1 LEIVSVRLAHGAGF
15 MRHGGWVIIFIMY
28 KALAVLFSAGVMLN
42 GCGGPEPV
50 AEARLAQALEALQQG
65 RVDEASRVLAAI
77 KPGGGWLRSATWT
90 GPLALRLRAQIA
102 LRNGVREEAVRLLK
116 EYSNR
121 YGSLAPAQ
129 YTNSRLEFIERFSEW
144 QGQPALLYLRGLEA
158 QSDTPALAI
167 REWRTLLRDFPACSL
182 APNAQLQLG
191 LLQKRLG
198 NAAWALSELSNVAKM
213 PNEVVDPSGNPL
225 APQALLAIGETQFEL
240 MADRFSARQTLEGV
254 ASSYSGIAL
263 KGPEGF
269 VDWSPSA
276 SAKFIL
282 ARINIEAGES
292 ASGVSAL
299 ESLAVLKGPT
309 GYYSEALAGD
319 IRAEARL
326 MLADNCMKNRQYA
339 RMREHL
345 LEVARKV
352 PEVLRGP
359 LDGARRKYAFE
370 AADRLEG
377 LLGVRSP
384 EEALKGLA
392 ELAAESK
399 SREAWV
405 YYQLKR
411 VKILAR
417 LGQRNAARETLS
429 EMEKRFPSLEV
440 DPLGDGL
447 LLIPARE
454 ARRVLG
460 G

>member
-1 LEIVSVRLAHGAGF
+1 MHKAVVALVSLGFLLA
-15 MRHGGWVIIFIMY
+15 
-28 KALAVLFSAGVMLN
+28 

-50 AEARLAQALEALQQG
+50 AEARLAQALEAMQQG
-65 RVDEASRVLAAI
+65 RVDEASRVLSAI
-77 KPGGGWLRSATWT
+77 KPGGGWLRPATWT

-116 EYSNR
+116 EYSSR

-129 YTNSRLEFIERFSEW
+129 YTNSRLEFMSRYSEW
-144 QGQPALLYLRGLEA
+144 QGQPALLYLRGLES
-158 QSDTPALAI
+158 QSDAPAIAI

-198 NAAWALSELSNVAKM
+198 NAAWALSELSNVAKL
-213 PNEVVDPSGNPL
+213 PREAVDPAGNSI
-225 APQALLAIGETQFEL
+225 APQALLAMGETQYVL
-240 MADRFSARQTLEGV
+240 MSDRYSARQTLEGV
-254 ASSYSGIAL
+254 ASTYDALVL
-263 KGPEGF
+263 KGPEGSP
-269 VDWSPSA
+269 DWSPA
-276 SAKFIL
+276 AAAKFIL
-282 ARINIEAGES
+282 AGINLDSGETG
-292 ASGVSAL
+292 AGVSTL

-319 IRAEARL
+319 IRAEARIA
-326 MLADNCMKNRQYA
+326 LADNCLKTRQYA

-345 LEVARKV
+345 TDIARKM
-352 PEVLRGP
+352 PDVLRGP
-359 LDGARRKYAFE
+359 LDGARRKYAYE

-384 EEALKGLA
+384 EEALKGLGD
-392 ELAAESK
+392 LAAESK
-399 SREAWV
+399 SREAWT

-417 LGQRNAARETLS
+417 LGQRNAARETMT

-447 LLIPARE
+447 LLVPARE

>member
-1 LEIVSVRLAHGAGF
+1 MLALGF
-15 MRHGGWVIIFIMY
+15 
-28 KALAVLFSAGVMLN
+28 LAS

-77 KPGGGWLRSATWT
+77 KPGGGWLRPATWT

-102 LRNGVREEAVRLLK
+102 LRNGVREEAVRLLR
-116 EYSNR
+116 EYTSR

-129 YTNSRLEFIERFSEW
+129 YTNSRLEFMERFSEW

-158 QSDTPALAI
+158 QADAPAIAI

-213 PNEVVDPSGNPL
+213 PPEAVDPSGNPL
-225 APQALLAIGETQFEL
+225 APQAQLAIGETQFVL
-240 MADRFSARQTLEGV
+240 MADRFSSRQTLEGV
-254 ASSYSGIAL
+254 SKDYATTVL
-263 KGPEGF
+263 KGPDGF
-269 VDWSPSA
+269 VDWSPA
-276 SAKFIL
+276 AAAKLIL
-282 ARINIEAGES
+282 ARINLEAGDPG
-292 ASGVSAL
+292 AGVSAL
-299 ESLAVLKGPT
+299 ESLAVMKGPT
-309 GYYSEALAGD
+309 GYYSDELAGD

-326 MLADNCMKNRQYA
+326 VLADNCMKNRQYA
-339 RMREHL
+339 RMRENL
-345 LEVARKV
+345 TEVARKV

-359 LDGARRKYAFE
+359 LDGARRKYAYE

-384 EEALKGLA
+384 EEALKGLGQ
-392 ELAAESK
+392 LAGESK

-417 LGQRNAARETLS
+417 LGQRNAARETLA
-429 EMEKRFPSLEV
+429 EMEKRFPGLEV
-440 DPLGDGL
+440 DPFGDGL
-447 LLIPARE
+447 LLVPARE

>member
-1 LEIVSVRLAHGAGF
+1 LPVLAIPLLLLLG
-15 MRHGGWVIIFIMY
+15 
-28 KALAVLFSAGVMLN
+28 

-65 RVDEASRVLAAI
+65 RADEASRVLSGI
-77 KPGGGWLRSATWT
+77 KPGGGWLRPATWT

-116 EYSNR
+116 EYTSR
-121 YGSLAPAQ
+121 YGSLAPAH
-129 YTNSRLEFIERFSEW
+129 YTNSRLEFMERFSEW

-158 QSDTPALAI
+158 QNDAPALAI
-167 REWRTLLRDFPACSL
+167 REWRTLLRDFPACGL
-182 APNAQLQLG
+182 APTAQLQLG

-198 NAAWALSELSNVAKM
+198 NAAWALSELSCVAKM
-213 PNEVVDPSGNPL
+213 PKEAVDPSGNLLAPL
-225 APQALLAIGETQFEL
+225 AQLAMGETQFVL
-240 MADRFSARQTLEGV
+240 MSDRFSARQTLAGVVSAYEGV
-254 ASSYSGIAL
+254 VL
-263 KGPEGF
+263 KGPDGSI
-269 VDWSPSA
+269 DWSPSSA
-276 SAKFIL
+276 AKFLL
-282 ARINIEAGES
+282 ARINLEGGEF

-299 ESLAVLKGPT
+299 ESLAVQKGPT
-309 GYYSEALAGD
+309 GYYSDELAGD

-326 MLADNCMKNRQYA
+326 LLADNCMKNRQYA

-345 LEVARKV
+345 SEVARKM

-359 LDGARRKYAFE
+359 LDGARRKYAYE

-384 EEALKGLA
+384 EEALRGLG
-392 ELAAESK
+392 ELASESK
-399 SREAWV
+399 SREAWI

-429 EMEKRFPSLEV
+429 EMEKRFPNLEV

-447 LLIPARE
+447 LLVPARE

>member
-1 LEIVSVRLAHGAGF
+1 MRKTLALF
-15 MRHGGWVIIFIMY
+15 LP
-28 KALAVLFSAGVMLN
+28 ALLFLA

-65 RVDEASRVLAAI
+65 RVDEASRLLGSI
-77 KPGGGWLRSATWT
+77 KPGGGWLRPATWT

-116 EYSNR
+116 EYSSR

-129 YTNSRLEFIERFSEW
+129 YTNSRLEFMERFSEW

-158 QSDTPALAI
+158 ESDAPALAI
-167 REWRTLLRDFPACSL
+167 REWRTLLRDFPNSSL
-182 APNAQLQLG
+182 SAAAQLRLG

-198 NAAWALSELSNVAKM
+198 NAAWALSELSAVAKL
-213 PNEVVDPSGNPL
+213 PREAVDPSGNPL
-225 APQALLAIGETQFEL
+225 VPQALLAMGETQFEL
-240 MADRFSARQTLEGV
+240 MADRLSARQTLEGV
-254 ASSYSGIAL
+254 ATLYDGVVL
-263 KGPEGF
+263 KGPDGQVE
-269 VDWSPSA
+269 WSPS
-276 SAKFIL
+276 SAAKLIL
-282 ARINIEAGES
+282 ARINIDSGES
-292 ASGVSAL
+292 AAGVSLL
-299 ESLAVLKGPT
+299 ESLAATKGPT

-319 IRAEARL
+319 LRAEARL
-326 MLADNCMKNRQYA
+326 ILADNCLKNRQFS

-345 LEVARKV
+345 YEVARKY

-359 LDGARRKYAFE
+359 LDGARRRYAYE
-370 AADRLEG
+370 AADRLEA
-377 LLGVRSP
+377 LLGVRAP
-384 EEALKGLA
+384 EEALKGLT

-399 SREAWV
+399 SREAWT
-405 YYQLKR
+405 YYKLKK

-417 LGQRNAARETLS
+417 LGQRNTARETLA
-429 EMEKRFPSLEV
+429 EMEKRFPSLEI